1 MGSRMARIW
10 ADKALTPSGW
20 KKNITV
26 TIEAD
31 GFITNIDDGIHLPD
45 HKVGCLLPAPVNVH
59 SHSFQRAMAGLTE
72 RRGPNPNDTF
82 WTWRKLMYQFLD
94 QITPDDIE
102 AIAAFVQMEMLEAG
116 FSTNVEFHY
125 LHHQKDGRNYNN
137 ISETSER
144 IMSAKNLSGIG
155 LTLLPVLYQFG
166 GCDNRPLEKGQIRF
180 GNDFDN
186 FSRIYDKIKAC
197 LVAYS
202 KDTNCGVA
210 PHSLRA
216 VHPKD
221 LQKIISLSNGNPIHM
236 HLAEQVAEVDEVKEA
251 FGARPAEWMLG
262 NIDLSSQWCL
272 IHSTQILQH
281 EVIGLA
287 KTGAVAGLCPI
298 TESSLGDGIFEGVK
312 WLKNK
317 GKIAVGSDSNIRI
330 SLSEELR
337 TLDYSQRLRDRSRAA
352 LADNVY
358 STGRKL
364 FQEICTGG
372 ALASARKTGQISV
385 GYWADL
391 MSLDTTHIDLEFRDG
406 DDILDCFIFAGD
418 DRMITNVWSAGRHMV
433 QGGKHINR
441 EKITSLYRSYIKKL
455 NNKL

>member
-1 MGSRMARIW
+1 MTRIW
-10 ADKALTPSGW
+10 ADKVLTPSGW

-26 TIEAD
+26 TVGTD
-31 GFITNIDDGIHLPD
+31 GLITNLDEGIHLPD

-94 QITPDDIE
+94 QLNPEQVE
-102 AIAAFVQMEMLEAG
+102 AITAFVQMEMLEAG

-125 LHHQKDGRNYNN
+125 LHHQTDGKHYNN
-137 ISETSER
+137 IAEMSEK

-166 GCDNRPLEKGQIRF
+166 GCDNRPLGKGQIRF
-180 GNDFDN
+180 GNNFDN
-186 FSRIYDKIKAC
+186 FSKIYDKVK
-197 LVAYS
+197 LSSSSYS
-202 KDTNCGVA
+202 KDTNFGVA

-216 VHPKD
+216 VHPRD
-221 LQKIISLSNGNPIHM
+221 LQKVAALSNGNPIHM
-236 HLAEQVAEVDEVKEA
+236 HLAEQLAEVDEVKEA
-251 FGARPAEWMLG
+251 LGARPAEWMLG
-262 NIDLSSQWCL
+262 NINLSSQWCL
-272 IHSTQILQH
+272 IHSTQMLQY
-281 EVIGLA
+281 EVVNLA

-298 TESSLGDGIFEGVK
+298 TESSLGDGIFEGVR
-312 WLKNK
+312 WLENK
-317 GKIAVGSDSNIRI
+317 GKIAIGSDSNIRI

-337 TLDYSQRLRDRSRAA
+337 TLDYSQRLRDNSRAA
-352 LADNVY
+352 LADCSY

-372 ALASARKTGQISV
+372 ALAAGRKTGKISV

-391 MSLDTTHIDLEFRDG
+391 MSLDTTHIDLEFRNG
-406 DDILDCFIFAGD
+406 DSLLDCFIFAGD
-418 DRMITNVWSAGRHMV
+418 DRMISNVWSAGRHMV
-433 QGGKHINR
+433 EGGKHINR
-441 EKITSLYRSYIKKL
+441 EEITTLYRSAIKNLSEKL
-455 NNKL
+455 